1 MIQTRLTNSGNQPI
15 RTDDFSRA
23 LAFVFDEQT
32 QVIDYTVTST
42 VPSNIG
48 MVLTQTLQYRIEVLP
63 LLLNPGDT
71 ATLRFIA
78 IRNDNSAANFRVDT
92 RIEGIRD
99 VQFSDATINNYNP
112 WRGVIS
118 IISGLL
124 VGAVIIVISILKI
137 RLRTRIILIS
147 LIIIISLLFASSLQF
162 LLP

>member
-1 MIQTRLTNSGNQPI
+1 M
-15 RTDDFSRA
+15 
-23 LAFVFDEQT
+23 
-32 QVIDYTVTST
+32 
-42 VPSNIG
+42 
-48 MVLTQTLQYRIEVLP
+48 
-63 LLLNPGDT
+63 LNPGDT